1 MQPYVIAKNAA
12 SLFLYRMLN
21 TMSTIYQ
28 DDQQTIN
35 RKPLIPYRLLCITIR
50 LSPGVPFLRNSIIK
64 KLK

>member
-28 DDQQTIN
+28 DDQ
-35 RKPLIPYRLLCITIR
+35 
-50 LSPGVPFLRNSIIK
+50 
-64 KLK
+64 